1 MIIQLM
7 ASMFLAMAS
16 ILCWITGV
24 ARIYRASKRIHP
36 CKVKIVL
43 DIILISS
50 LFGASVI
57 WALETFQLLP
67 SDPRTIV
74 LIIPPLIIII
84 LAVFEDTVELL
95 P

>member
-1 MIIQLM
+1 MIIQWA
-7 ASMFLAMAS
+7 ASMLLAMAS

-24 ARIYRASKRIHP
+24 ARIYRASKRVHP
-36 CKVKIVL
+36 CKIKVML
-43 DIILISS
+43 DILLVAS
-50 LFGASVI
+50 LFAASVI
-57 WALETFQLLP
+57 WALEAFRVLYR
-67 SDPRTIV
+67 DPLTIV